1 LSAKREPPL
10 TLRSGTLSVL
20 RTLADKDVRDPIH
33 TTLAV
38 SVPTAIFAGGLFC
51 YARPN
56 QTEFSSSKAEQ
67 TIFQKSVNRCR
78 SPMIS

>member
-1 LSAKREPPL
+1 L

-56 QTEFSSSKAEQ
+56 QTEFSSSKLNKLFFKRAL
-67 TIFQKSVNRCR
+67 TAAAVL
-78 SPMIS
+78 